1 MTFAAPSAVVEGR
14 SLCNHRRAY
23 KFFIDSVA
31 PRCLFP
37 AFPCN
42 NYDEFLKGECFPCE
56 EMEGD
61 AFASESRCGNM
72 GYYADKSTGRGQL
85 YLVTREEEPFCA
97 HQFHIEIYTSESDL
111 PLRTIGKIE
120 ATLEGDGALNETFS
134 ITDKDDTELFAGDVI
149 SRILVPHPALG
160 FPQSITLTYKT
171 YSGWL
176 SKGLPHW
183 TIHKIILT
191 DSFGKSYSMCQNY
204 MLLESGLPVHIKL
217 QPGICYAT
225 DENDIT
231 YNPFEEEN
239 ATDKF
244 DSVKTSSQYRYT
256 TIAPISSGGPI
267 GDDVDKLRE
276 KKNVINLGTS
286 FKIPQNKSFTYTEK
300 TVDNL
305 PWQPVLDSAN
315 SLERNSIESS
325 RSFPSS
331 SINNNR
337 EIFEPILKD
346 RQKLIETGRSI
357 QASNNRAPIYTE
369 DEIMEPVLRST
380 TSKTRKTKQF
390 PMEMSTNRPRDNP
403 FFTVQLLPFRLGE
416 LFERAEKYARETL
429 LPLISEQAPRF
440 FGFGAGGAG
449 IAEDAYERK
458 PKYIPSFNKLSH
470 NETAVSL
477 RKLDLPPIL
486 NKTVF
491 IIDNSND
498 QMDEKLNISVAIATT
513 IATATPTIPTTA
525 STPAIPINSRAFAD
539 RSFSVVNDD
548 KFELNTRGNKNIL
561 SLLRPKDSQ
570 MATMAA
576 LVADEGRSMSNEP
589 QSNAYY
595 TNPDAIKNDDK
606 LKIVRIELPTYKPP
620 ARKPFFPYQFDIPTP
635 TSRSDN
641 IHVIPLIKR
650 KTVITADERKQ
661 SN

>member
-1 MTFAAPSAVVEGR
+1 MVEGR

-97 HQFHIEIYTSESDL
+97 HQFHIEIYTSDSDL

-191 DSFGKSYSMCQNY
+191 DSFGKSYSMCKNY

-231 YNPFEEEN
+231 YNPFDEEN

-286 FKIPQNKSFTYTEK
+286 FKIPQNKSYSYTEK
-300 TVDNL
+300 TVNNL
-305 PWQPVLDSAN
+305 PWQPVLDNSH

-331 SINNNR
+331 SISSTNNNR

-346 RQKLIETGRSI
+346 RQKQIETGRSI
-357 QASNNRAPIYTE
+357 QASNYRERAPIYTE

-380 TSKTRKTKQF
+380 TSKARKTKQF
-390 PMEMSTNRPRDNP
+390 PMENSTTRPRDNP

-429 LPLISEQAPRF
+429 LPLISEQAPKF
-440 FGFGAGGAG
+440 FGFGVAD
-449 IAEDAYERK
+449 DAYERK
-458 PKYIPSFNKLSH
+458 PKYIPSFNKLPH

-486 NKTVF
+486 NKTIF
-491 IIDNSND
+491 IIDNAND
-498 QMDEKLNISVAIATT
+498 QMDEKLNSSTTSTTTTAATIT
-513 IATATPTIPTTA
+513 ATAP
-525 STPAIPINSRAFAD
+525 TPAPINSRAFAD
-539 RSFSVVNDD
+539 RSFSVADDD
-548 KFELNTRGNKNIL
+548 KLELNARGNKNIL
-561 SLLRPKDSQ
+561 SLLRSKDTQ
-570 MATMAA
+570 IVTMPAP
-576 LVADEGRSMSNEP
+576 VADEGRSMSNEHH
-589 QSNAYY
+589 SNAYY
-595 TNPDAIKNDDK
+595 TNPDAIKTDDK

-650 KTVITADERKQ
+650 KTVISTDERKQ